1 MARTPTDYRILDKD
15 LGRIS
20 NGERAMAQSGRPVL
34 RLGLALL
41 FIGAIAVLGAQ
52 LFHDRTE
59 IAMLV
64 AGFAVAAYLALSLG
78 ANDVSNALGPA
89 VGAGAIGLVKGLVL
103 VAIMEILGA
112 VLAGEAV
119 TLTLFDGI
127 VDLDQGANA
136 TSAGWMMTI
145 ALLSA
150 GTWVSF
156 ATRINA
162 PVSTTHSI
170 VGAILGGGAALM
182 GMQAVNWN
190 ALVMIA
196 AGWVLSPLVGG
207 AIAAGTL
214 AILQTRVQNAPDR
227 MAAGRRWLP
236 VLIAIVAGVFLSSCA
251 LLFLGLSMQ
260 AGLAI
265 GGLAA
270 GLGWLVARRHIGR
283 LLKSGKG
290 MQAAQKQLFAVPLI
304 ATALIMGFAHGASD
318 ASNVAAPLMAILDAA
333 ASMDGEGVSAMTLV
347 LPIAGCGIAVGIL
360 LFGGRLVHMMG
371 SRITRLNPLR
381 ALCVTMATATTV
393 LGFAVFGMPVST
405 TQVAVGGVFGVG
417 FYREWHD
424 RRNQR
429 LRAPLP
435 EEERRRRH
443 LVRRS
448 HLRTILFAWVIT
460 LPITAGMAAIGVW
473 LTLG

>member
-34 RLGLALL
+34 RLGLAML
-41 FIGAIAVLGAQ
+41 FIGATAVLGAQ

-89 VGAGAIGLVKGLVL
+89 VGAGAIGLVKGLIL

-112 VLAGEAV
+112 TLAGEAV

-127 VDLDQGANA
+127 VNLDQASSA
-136 TSAGWMMTI
+136 TAAGWMMMI

-150 GTWVSF
+150 GTWVGF
-156 ATRINA
+156 ATWIDA

-170 VGAILGGGAALM
+170 VGAILGAGAALM
-182 GMQAVNWN
+182 GVEAVNWN
-190 ALVMIA
+190 VLVMIT

-207 AIAAGTL
+207 AIAAGSL
-214 AILQTRVQNAPDR
+214 AVLQTLVQNAPDR

-236 VLIAIVAGVFLSSCA
+236 VLIAIVAGVFLSSCV
-251 LLFLGLSMQ
+251 LLFLDLS
-260 AGLAI
+260 AGAAT
-265 GGLAA
+265 AA
-270 GLGWLVARRHIGR
+270 GLLAAAFGWLAARLHIEG

-333 ASMDGEGVSAMTLV
+333 ASMDGEAVSAMAMV
-347 LPIAGCGIAVGIL
+347 LPIAGIGIAVGIL

-381 ALCVTMATATTV
+381 ALCVTLATATTV
-393 LGFAVFGMPVST
+393 IGFSAFGMPIST

-429 LRAPLP
+429 MRAPLP